1 MSFQYSSL
9 FIAGNTCHIE
19 IESLPGTEGWH
30 EFAAQLAA
38 RWMQIPGA
46 RPDWGKQWSFIPGVM
61 EHMKEV
67 GISRTIH
74 ITKIHHDNC
83 CILLVDIRYQK
94 CRLNKMSNLELKV
107 RNYIN
112 NQMYSLTSSY
122 FT

>member
-1 MSFQYSSL
+1 MGPALSLIPSLILGFTLDLVSPSWLVLYIYIFKMSFQYSSL

-83 CILLVDIRYQK
+83 FIL
-94 CRLNKMSNLELKV
+94 
-107 RNYIN
+107 
-112 NQMYSLTSSY
+112 
-122 FT
+122 